1 MNDRV
6 MDRAEA
12 GGGDASSLERM
23 IGLLDQFQEAGQRW
37 TFDEIHAR
45 LGYTRSTLYR
55 YLKVLTDAEILTSL
69 PGVGFTLG
77 PRIAELDYCM
87 RAGDPLIVAS
97 RPVMIELAA
106 DFPGITLLC
115 RRYRD
120 KVLCVHQEQ
129 GNVGF
134 RSTYERGLAL
144 PLLRGAASR
153 IILANLSAPKLA
165 RLYVQQT
172 EEFSASGLGT
182 TLEDVR
188 ATLKRIRT
196 DGYDVTTEQVTS
208 GLSGIAAPLFDAQHN
223 VLGSLSVTLQS
234 KALDPDGIKRIAE
247 RIVFGARIVS
257 GAISQ

>member
-12 GGGDASSLERM
+12 GGGEASSLERM
-23 IGLLDQFQEAGQRW
+23 IGLLDLFEEAGSCW
-37 TFDEIHAR
+37 SFDEIHAR

-87 RAGDPLIVAS
+87 RARDPLIVAS

-153 IILANLSAPKLA
+153 IILANLPAPKLA
-165 RLYVQQT
+165 RLYAAQS
-172 EEFSASGLGT
+172 EAFAAAGLGD
-182 TLEDVR
+182 TLDDVR
-188 ATLKRIRT
+188 ARLKRIRT

-234 KALDPDGIKRIAE
+234 KALDPDDIKRIAE
-247 RIVFGARIVS
+247 RVMFGARIVTN
-257 GAISQ
+257 AIAQ